1 MSKVGSKANAGHLG
15 TYYLQIFW
23 KGDPAVEHFVIRF
36 PMEEK
41 RNKWRDMVEKQKRK
55 LNEFPKQS
63 DLRGPGTSNTDFTYF
78 KNNPPPPIPHDQ
90 DDDEEDDDELTR
102 VPSEMSAIG
111 AHSDYSSTMSRN
123 TSQTSLRKMATGDSG
138 PPQMSQL
145 PRRVAPPRFPVH
157 EDIQSSG
164 MLPLTIATNISNPGT
179 PDERGPKSFF
189 SPTADSPA
197 SVWSNSQGSTF
208 PFPRQQIAVPSGWA
222 PDDNKH
228 KTAPPIGAPMIHAMT
243 NAYTIDGRTVQ
254 RPSLP
259 ALQQMPPNQTN
270 RLRSQSSPDIQ
281 NPSNPA
287 QKRYPNG
294 QSQSPAET
302 VPVPPIPVHMVPMR
316 GPINRN
322 QSGSPTEIQR
332 RATAQSPKYSRDRLN
347 QPQYTSH
354 YSYDPSTQSHTRSD
368 PRYFSGSSTSS
379 APLSGMGERVM
390 SPPLPSTA
398 TTNDQPP
405 YPSQL
410 KVKIWFEPQPNYVT
424 IVVPIII
431 KHRSLI
437 DRIDSKMEKV
447 SSSSIARGTARLK
460 YQDSDNEMVTMKCD
474 EDVQIAIE
482 EWVNVNEESLRNGVI
497 PDFELYWNEI
507 PQ

>member
-1 MSKVGSKANAGHLG
+1 
-15 TYYLQIFW
+15 
-23 KGDPAVEHFVIRF
+23 
-36 PMEEK
+36 MEEK
-41 RNKWRDMVEKQKRK
+41 RNKWRDMVEKQKMK
-55 LNEFPKQS
+55 LNESARQS
-63 DLRGPGTSNTDFTYF
+63 DPRSTGTSNTDFTYF
-78 KNNPPPPIPHDQ
+78 HQNPPPQNPHDQ
-90 DDDEEDDDELTR
+90 VDDDEEDDDELTR
-102 VPSEMSAIG
+102 IPSEMSAIG
-111 AHSDYSSTMSRN
+111 AHSDWSSTMSRN
-123 TSQTSLRKMATGDSG
+123 TSQTSLRKMATGGSG
-138 PPQMSQL
+138 PQMSQL
-145 PRRVAPPRFPVH
+145 PSRAAPPRFPH
-157 EDIQSSG
+157 DDIQGPSI
-164 MLPLTIATNISNPGT
+164 LPLTISTNVSNPGT

-189 SPTADSPA
+189 SPTAESPA

-208 PFPRQQIAVPSGWA
+208 PFPRQQIPVPSGWA

-228 KTAPPIGAPMIHAMT
+228 KTAPPIGAPMIHAMA

-270 RLRSQSSPDIQ
+270 RMRSQSSPDIQ

-287 QKRYPNG
+287 QKRYPSG

-316 GPINRN
+316 APINRN

-332 RATAQSPKYSRDRLN
+332 RATAQSPKSSRDRLN

-368 PRYFSGSSTSS
+368 PRYFSGPSRSNTM
-379 APLSGMGERVM
+379 SGMGERVM
-390 SPPLPSTA
+390 SPPLSSA
-398 TTNDQPP
+398 ATNDQPP

-447 SSSSIARGTARLK
+447 SSSSIAKGTARLK